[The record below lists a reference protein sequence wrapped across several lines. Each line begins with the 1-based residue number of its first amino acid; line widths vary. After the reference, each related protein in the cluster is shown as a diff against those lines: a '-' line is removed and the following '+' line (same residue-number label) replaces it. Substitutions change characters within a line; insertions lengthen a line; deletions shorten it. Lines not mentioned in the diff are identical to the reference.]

1 MEEGSKAPHV
11 LIFPLP
17 AQGPVN
23 SMLKLAHLLSLAGLN
38 ITFVNTDHNHNRLVL
53 HTDILSRFTCF
64 PGFQFKTIPDGL
76 PDDHPRAGDRFME
89 LFGSMELVTKS
100 LFKEMLF
107 SGQLN
112 SVTGQSVSC
121 IIADGV
127 LSFLIDVGHELGIPV
142 INFRTISACCFW
154 AFFSLQDMIEAGD
167 LPMRENEDMDRHIT
181 SVPGMETFLRF
192 RDLPSFCRVNNL
204 EDPNLQLI
212 ANTNKQFSRAHAL
225 ILNTFEE
232 LEGPILSHIRT
243 QFPKLYTIGPLH
255 TFLKSRLESEMTQL
269 QPQTSNSIFEV
280 DRNCIEWL
288 DTQQFKSVIYV
299 SFGSVTIITRDQL
312 IEFWYGLVNSKQ
324 RFLWVIRPD
333 LVAQK
338 DVEGQIPAELVEG
351 TKERGYLVGWAP
363 QEEVLA
369 HKAVAGFLTH
379 SGWNSTLESIVVGVP
394 MICWPNFVDQQLNS
408 RFVSEVWNL
417 GIDMKDLCDRAI
429 VEKMVNDVMVE
440 RREVFMKSTAEMA
453 RLARESVSEGGS
465 SYCNLDRLIEDIRLM
480 NVAGAK

>member
-1 MEEGSKAPHV
+1 
-11 LIFPLP
+11 
-17 AQGPVN
+17 
-23 SMLKLAHLLSLAGLN
+23 
-38 ITFVNTDHNHNRLVL
+38 
-53 HTDILSRFTCF
+53 
-64 PGFQFKTIPDGL
+64 
-76 PDDHPRAGDRFME
+76 
-89 LFGSMELVTKS
+89 
-100 LFKEMLF
+100 
-107 SGQLN
+107 
-112 SVTGQSVSC
+112 
-121 IIADGV
+121 
-127 LSFLIDVGHELGIPV
+127 
-142 INFRTISACCFW
+142 
-154 AFFSLQDMIEAGD
+154 
-167 LPMRENEDMDRHIT
+167 
-181 SVPGMETFLRF
+181 
-192 RDLPSFCRVNNL
+192 
-204 EDPNLQLI
+204 
-212 ANTNKQFSRAHAL
+212 
-225 ILNTFEE
+225 
-232 LEGPILSHIRT
+232 
-243 QFPKLYTIGPLH
+243 
-255 TFLKSRLESEMTQL
+255 MTQL

-369 HKAVAGFLTH
+369 HKAVAGF
-379 SGWNSTLESIVVGVP
+379 
-394 MICWPNFVDQQLNS
+394 
-408 RFVSEVWNL
+408 VSEVWKL
-417 GIDMKDLCDRAI
+417 GIDMKDVCDRVI